1 VPREASKYFAE
12 RNDHW
17 YCNKEVLP
25 FAETD
30 VTCSNPNSEDVKFFA
45 LSSSVEGDDLITWP
59 QKLQILHIT
68 ISSCGGSEF
77 GKDKFEC
84 FQQCGTAC
92 HCRNTVRSAL
102 NDMFH
107 GCYTGYARLIDL

>member
-1 VPREASKYFAE
+1 MASALRCPMPREASKYFAE

-17 YCNKEVLP
+17 CCNKEVHS

-30 VTCSNPNSEDVKFFA
+30 ATRSNPNSGDVNFFVI
-45 LSSSVEGDDLITWP
+45 SSSVEGNDLITWP
-59 QKLQILHIT
+59 PKLQILHIM
-68 ISSCGGSEF
+68 ISSCGSSDF

-92 HCRNTVRSAL
+92 HYRNTVRSAFS
-102 NDMFH
+102 DMFR
-107 GCYTGYARLIDL
+107 GC